1 MNRLTV
7 SLAVLAVALALL
19 IFNHDSGRT
28 MGLDNS
34 DFASLAMLSSIGA
47 LIGAGILA
55 GRRHFGESMRQLGL
69 WLVIILAL
77 VAGYLYRGDLQSFGS
92 RMSAGLIPGRPAVI
106 TDSEGQQEVVLHKV
120 LNGHFETTATI
131 NGIDVST
138 LVDTGASTVA
148 LTYEDAARA
157 GIDTDALVFGIPV
170 MTANGQAMAAPVTL
184 DQVAIG
190 PIIRTNVRATV
201 AEPGRLSQSLLGMSF
216 LSTLSFLQM
225 QTDELRLRD

>member
-7 SLAVLAVALALL
+7 SLGVLAIALALL

-157 GIDTDALVFGIPV
+157 GIDTGALVFGIPV

-190 PIIRTNVRATV
+190 PIIRSNVRATV

>member
-1 MNRLTV
+1 MNRLTI
-7 SLAVLAVALALL
+7 SLGVLAVALVLL
-19 IFNHDSGRT
+19 IYNHGSGET
-28 MGLDNS
+28 LGLNNS
-34 DFASLAMLSSIGA
+34 DFGRLAMLSSLGA

-55 GRRHFGESMRQLGL
+55 GRRFGETVRQLGL

-77 VAGYLYRGDLQSFGS
+77 VAGYLYRGDLQSFTS
-92 RMSAGLIPGRPAVI
+92 RMTAGLIPGRPTVI

-120 LNGHFETTATI
+120 LNGHFETAAAV
-131 NGIDVST
+131 NGIDVPM
-138 LVDTGASTVA
+138 LVDTGASTVV
-148 LTYEDAARA
+148 LTFEDAARA
-157 GIDTDALVFGIPV
+157 GIDTDSLVFGIPV
-170 MTANGQAMAAPVTL
+170 MTANGQAMAAPVRL

-201 AEPGRLSQSLLGMSF
+201 AEPGRLTQSLLGMSF